1 MSQGNSQQNLSEQLT
16 TYFKGVKNEWG
27 KVSWPT
33 KQQVVAD
40 TIIVLLVVTFFTIVI
55 FLMDKIFGWGLE
67 TIKHLFGSN

>member
-40 TIIVLLVVTFFTIVI
+40 TIIVLLVVTFFTIDWQRYKI
-55 FLMDKIFGWGLE
+55 NRFLRIRM
-67 TIKHLFGSN
+67 T